1 MLWTSTSCACLQVVS
16 GSSSSS
22 SSSSCCCRRVA
33 HISLPQS
40 LSCSLV
46 TTTTISLSLFCV
58 HIVIKTMSKSSSTT
72 RMSSRSGVLLGA
84 LLGVVVAI
92 LMSATASSAAGAG
105 AARVASHEQG
115 TRFSLTQ
122 SQPYHGKDMSGI
134 CGDLALWILREA
146 DRCLARS
153 LEPFT
158 PTHTDAAPPP
168 SMPEPQSTSS
178 PSSWQVPICAHKRE
192 TERERERLR
201 ERETH
206 RIEAN

>member
-16 GSSSSS
+16 GSSSS

-46 TTTTISLSLFCV
+46 TTTTTTTISLSLFCV
-58 HIVIKTMSKSSSTT
+58 HIVIKTMSKSSSSSSTT

-105 AARVASHEQG
+105 AARVTSHEQG
-115 TRFSLTQ
+115 TRSSLTQ
-122 SQPYHGKDMSGI
+122 SQPHHGKDVSGI
-134 CGDLALWILREA
+134 CGDLALRILPQRCVRQA

-178 PSSWQVPICAHKRE
+178 PSS
-192 TERERERLR
+192 
-201 ERETH
+201 
-206 RIEAN
+206 

>member
-58 HIVIKTMSKSSSTT
+58 HIVIKTMSKSSSSSTTT
-72 RMSSRSGVLLGA
+72 RMSSRSGVFLGA

-105 AARVASHEQG
+105 AARVTSHEQG
-115 TRFSLTQ
+115 TRSSLTQ
-122 SQPYHGKDMSGI
+122 SQPHHGKDVSGI
-134 CGDLALWILREA
+134 CGDLALRILPQRCVRQA

-158 PTHTDAAPPP
+158 PTHTDAAAPPP

-178 PSSWQVPICAHKRE
+178 PSS
-192 TERERERLR
+192 
-201 ERETH
+201 
-206 RIEAN
+206 